1 MFTALLHLTVKYRT
15 NLDVSK
21 RSTNR
26 ECNLYTI
33 ELPSVIKN
41 HQVTGLVKKKQIQLK
56 IMTLS
61 KLSQSQINTS
71 SLTEGL
77 QISERYIKSSIYR
90 NMKGQVKLSRK

>member
-26 ECNLYTI
+26 ECNLYTT

-41 HQVTGLVKKKQIQLK
+41 HQVTGLVKKAGTAKDNDTQQ
-56 IMTLS
+56 
-61 KLSQSQINTS
+61 
-71 SLTEGL
+71 
-77 QISERYIKSSIYR
+77 IKSVSDKHII
-90 NMKGQVKLSRK
+90 SH

>member
-1 MFTALLHLTVKYRT
+1 MFTALLHLTAKYRT

-41 HQVTGLVKKKQIQLK
+41 HQVTGLVRKQVQLK

-61 KLSQSQINTS
+61 KLSQSQKNTS